1 MSLKLFNARLAQSV
15 ERQPFKLVVVGSS
28 PTSGEGKRQ
37 SLGLEPEVSVEME
50 GHYPKKK
57 VSHILKRDK
66 GRRGLKKRV
75 GKNVEMEKYNTSCN
89 GTDYVTKLNL

>member
-1 MSLKLFNARLAQSV
+1 
-15 ERQPFKLVVVGSS
+15 
-28 PTSGEGKRQ
+28 
-37 SLGLEPEVSVEME
+37 ME